1 MNVKEWVQQVIKPA
15 EIEKYLVNGKD
26 FIDEKSIFGNL
37 EKYRQPDKQQVRDI
51 LQKSL
56 DIKLLSPEETAVL
69 LNVEDPGL
77 LEEMREAALQVKKK
91 VYDNRIVFFAPL
103 YCSNLCV
110 NSCVYCGFRSDNC
123 AEKRHVLTMEEVR
136 RETEAVIDEGHKRLI
151 AVYGEHPQSDADYI
165 ADSMAT
171 IYATKRVTPTG
182 SGFNNIR
189 RININAAPMSIEN
202 LRKLWRAGIGTYQ
215 VFQETYHPG
224 RYAELHPANTIK
236 GNFRWRLYAMHRAMD
251 AGIDD
256 VAIGALF
263 GLYDWRFE
271 VMGLVHH
278 AHDLERQFGIGPH
291 TISFPR
297 MQPAL
302 GSFVSENSPYLVRDD
317 AFRRLVTVL
326 RLAVPYTG
334 LIVTARERA
343 ELRREIINYGCTQTD
358 ASSKIGIGAYSEKK
372 VQEEL
377 ATKSKLAKQIG
388 KRGVMEVLGDMQLLV
403 GPPEQL
409 CISNAALMMFC
420 EHLDKFFPYTQVEI
434 TKFPEGSIKNPN
446 NFIEVPV
453 IKGSVPTMIKRT
465 MEKLQD
471 MVIEEKVTKVD
482 YQMEAIRRYS
492 YPYQA
497 LEEAVVNAFYHRD
510 YQSYQAIIIE
520 IEPDCVRIISYPGID
535 RSISQKTI
543 AEGERFK
550 SRY

>member
-1 MNVKEWVQQVIKPA
+1 MNMKEWVQQVIKPA

-182 SGFNNIR
+182 NGFNNIR

-224 RYAELHPANTIK
+224 RYAELYPANTIK

-372 VQEEL
+372 VQEENPD
-377 ATKSKLAKQIG
+377 KVQF
-388 KRGVMEVLGDMQLLV
+388 MLGDERSLDEVIRELAGDGYITSFCTAGYRCGRTGDKIMNLLEKGV
-403 GPPEQL
+403 EGKFCKLNAVLTFREYLNDYASAETRRIGEQL
-409 CISNAALMMFC
+409 
-420 EHLDKFFPYTQVEI
+420 
-434 TKFPEGSIKNPN
+434 
-446 NFIEVPV
+446 IE
-453 IKGSVPTMIKRT
+453 K
-465 MEKLQD
+465 ELQ
-471 MVIEEKVTKVD
+471 
-482 YQMEAIRRYS
+482 
-492 YPYQA
+492 
-497 LEEAVVNAFYHRD
+497 
-510 YQSYQAIIIE
+510 E
-520 IEPDCVRIISYPGID
+520 IEGMSFFTDKKLLPTFLNYYKRIAS
-535 RSISQKTI
+535 
-543 AEGERFK
+543 GERDL
-550 SRY
+550 YM